1 MTADRRIRRSR
12 EALHRAL
19 IALVLEKGYE
29 TVTIQDIVARADVG
43 RSTFYAHFD
52 SKEDLLTSGMAEL
65 RTLLLA
71 HQEAALAGRGGLDAR
86 SLGFSRALFE
96 HVPSYREVYRALVSE
111 RGSAI
116 VLNRLRGLLADLV
129 RRDLAAMA
137 PPEEGGPVPRS
148 ALVHFVVGALIAM
161 LTWWTERNCDLPPAS
176 VDAMFRRLTIPA
188 LAAALGTT
196 PETGT

>member
-29 TVTIQDIVARADVG
+29 AVTINDIVARADVG

-71 HQEAALAGRGGLDAR
+71 HQEQALAGSGGFDAR

-116 VLNRLRGLLADLV
+116 VLNRLRSLLADLV
-129 RRDLAAMA
+129 RQDLAAMA
-137 PPEEGGPVPRS
+137 PPAENDPVPRS
-148 ALVHFVVGALIAM
+148 ALVQFVVGALTAL
-161 LTWWTERNCDLPPAS
+161 LTWWTDRNCDLPSAS
-176 VDAMFRRLTIPA
+176 IDAMFRRLTIPA
-188 LAAALGTT
+188 IAAALG
-196 PETGT
+196 PPADAG

>member
-1 MTADRRIRRSR
+1 MTGDRRSRRSR

-29 TVTIQDIVARADVG
+29 AVTINDIVARADVG

-65 RTLLLA
+65 RTLLMA
-71 HQEAALAGRGGLDAR
+71 HQERALAGCGGLDAR
-86 SLGFSRALFE
+86 GLGFSRALFE

-116 VLNRLRGLLADLV
+116 VMNRLSGLLADLV
-129 RRDLAAMA
+129 RQDLAAMA
-137 PPEEGGPVPRS
+137 PPAESDPVPRS
-148 ALVHFVVGALIAM
+148 ALVQFVVGALTAL
-161 LTWWTERNCDLPPAS
+161 LTWWTDRKCDLPPAS
-176 VDAMFRRLTIPA
+176 VDTMFRRLTIPA
-188 LAAALGTT
+188 IAAALGPR
-196 PETGT
+196 PETG